1 MIVIKP
7 TLINETNFR
16 PFGTIISTHKK
27 KAKIINDGFAAKYEN
42 LVNLQPFKNKG
53 SVSIN
58 IYQAK
63 KRTFPLR
70 IDRLEMHPLSSQAF
84 ISLEHEQ
91 FICCVSL
98 AKAKPNIKDI
108 RAFIVP
114 KGIGIIYTK
123 KVWHYPLI
131 SLKNMQF
138 LIIERKGKGKNLVEH
153 YSEENIKLIK

>member
-7 TLINETNFR
+7 TLINDKNFK
-16 PFGTIISTHKK
+16 PFGTIISTNKK

-42 LVNLQPFKNKG
+42 LVDLRRFKNKG
-53 SVSIN
+53 FPSIN
-58 IYQAK
+58 IYKAK
-63 KRTFPLR
+63 KRTFSLT

-84 ISLEHEQ
+84 IPLENEQ

-98 AKAKPNIKDI
+98 AKSRPDIKDI
-108 RAFIVP
+108 KAFIVP
-114 KGIGIIYTK
+114 KGLGIIYSK

-138 LIIERKGKGKNLVEH
+138 LIIERYGKGKNLVE
-153 YSEENIKLIK
+153 YYFDQEIKLSK